1 MVGFI
6 FTKQKIGLICG
17 SYLAK
22 EGEKVFK
29 IFLTFQVLI
38 LEKRP
43 MVGGAAITEESNF
56 KNYLKKL
63 FLVLNSPELLI
74 CVVY

>member
-1 MVGFI
+1 VDLI
-6 FTKQKIGLICG
+6 WQK
-17 SYLAK
+17 K
-22 EGEKVFK
+22 EKTFLK
-29 IFLTFQVLI
+29 FFLTFQVLI

-43 MVGGAAITEESNF
+43 MVGGAAITEESNL